1 MAETEPAENITA
13 GGNVETT
20 PLRRS
25 LLFVPGADARKLER
39 AREAG
44 ADALILDLED
54 SVAVEKKA
62 DARRLVADALRA
74 KTFADTEAAVRIN
87 PPGTE
92 HFAADLEAIREA
104 GGRMLMLS
112 KCESPTQIAEV
123 AAMLRDAKLLL
134 LVETP
139 RGVVN
144 ATAIIQASRSVEGI
158 CFGPADFSLAMGLA
172 GTDASRGI
180 AYHAR
185 CDLVIAAKACG
196 VAAID
201 SVYLSVK
208 DEAGFRADARL
219 GASLGYE
226 GKLCIHPRQVEI
238 ANAVYTPE
246 PAAID
251 TARRVVE
258 AWEQAKKEGR
268 GVFSLDGKMIDEP
281 VVASHRRILQRA
293 RRAGVRRD

>member
-1 MAETEPAENITA
+1 M
-13 GGNVETT
+13 V
-20 PLRRS
+20 
-25 LLFVPGADARKLER
+25 DHARGPFR
-39 AREAG
+39 HSFSG
-44 ADALILDLED
+44 
-54 SVAVEKKA
+54 SV
-62 DARRLVADALRA
+62 R
-74 KTFADTEAAVRIN
+74 
-87 PPGTE
+87 
-92 HFAADLEAIREA
+92 
-104 GGRMLMLS
+104 
-112 KCESPTQIAEV
+112 
-123 AAMLRDAKLLL
+123 
-134 LVETP
+134 
-139 RGVVN
+139 
-144 ATAIIQASRSVEGI
+144 
-158 CFGPADFSLAMGLA
+158 LA

-201 SVYLSVK
+201 CVYLSVK
-208 DEAGFRADARL
+208 DEAGFREDARL

-251 TARRVVE
+251 YARRVVE
-258 AWEQAKKEGR
+258 ASEQAKKEGR

-293 RRAGVRRD
+293 RTAVQKSRNVLSRLEALVPAAVVTATLAGPNPEGDVATR